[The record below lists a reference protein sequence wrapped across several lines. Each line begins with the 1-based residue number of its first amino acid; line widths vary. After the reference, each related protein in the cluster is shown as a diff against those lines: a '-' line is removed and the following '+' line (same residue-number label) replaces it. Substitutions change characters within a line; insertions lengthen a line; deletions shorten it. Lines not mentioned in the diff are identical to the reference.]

1 VKSLGSTWGNKFKIS
16 IFGESHGEGIGAVI
30 DGLPPGIDIDPERVQ
45 HELNRR
51 AARGNPLATPRKEAD
66 RIEILSGVFNGKTTG
81 APLAGLI
88 RNENT
93 RSGDYAK
100 TKDLMRPGHADYASS
115 IRYQGFQDY
124 RGGGHFSGRLTAPL
138 VFAGAVAKEVLRTI
152 EPEIAIGS
160 RIISIGKKEDQEIRN
175 WKEYEDL
182 TRGFKNP
189 AFPLYTPDL
198 EEAMKQEIIAA
209 MAESDSVGGV
219 VEGFVTG
226 LKPGVGNPFFE
237 SIESRLSGL
246 LFSIPAV
253 KGVTFGAGFDIT
265 SRHGS
270 EVNDP
275 LAINGSKIETLTNHN
290 GGINGGI
297 SNGMPI
303 VYQVAFKPTP
313 SIGKEQ
319 QTIDLKKMEDAML
332 SIQGRHDPCIV
343 VRAFPVVEA
352 ATAIC
357 LADFL
362 I

>member
-1 VKSLGSTWGNKFKIS
+1 MGSTWGNKFKLS
-16 IFGESHGEGIGAVI
+16 IFGESHGNGIGAVI
-30 DGLPPGIDIDPERVQ
+30 DGLPAGIEINLEHIQ

-51 AARGNPLATPRKEAD
+51 AARGNPLATPRKEGD
-66 RIEILSGVFNGKTTG
+66 RIEILSGVFNGRTTG

-100 TKDLMRPGHADYASS
+100 TKDLMRPGHADYTSN
-115 IRYQGFQDY
+115 IRYGGFQDY

-138 VFAGAVAKEVLRTI
+138 VFAGAIAKEILNVI
-152 EPEIAIGS
+152 SPELEIGS
-160 RIISIGKKEDQEIRN
+160 RIVSIADVKDKAIKD
-175 WKEYEDL
+175 W
-182 TRGFKNP
+182 TRYRHLKNSFVNP
-189 AFPLYTPDL
+189 AFPLCDASL
-198 EEAMKQEIIAA
+198 EVKMKQAIIAA
-209 MAESDSVGGV
+209 MEDEDSVGGV

-226 LKPGVGNPFFE
+226 ILPGIGNPFFE
-237 SIESRLSGL
+237 SIESRLSAL

-253 KGVTFGAGFDIT
+253 KGVTFGAGFET
-265 SRHGS
+265 VS
-270 EVNDP
+270 ER
-275 LAINGSKIETLTNHN
+275 GSKINDALRMRDGKIETVTNNN

-303 VYQVAFKPTP
+303 VFQVAFKPTP

-319 QTIDLKKMEDAML
+319 KTVNIEEMKDATLKIE
-332 SIQGRHDPCIV
+332 GRHDPCIV

-357 LADFL
+357 MADFL
-362 I
+362 L

>member
-1 VKSLGSTWGNKFKIS
+1 MGSTWGNKLKLS

-30 DGLPPGIDIDPERVQ
+30 DGLPAGIDIDLIRVQ

-51 AARGNPLATPRKEAD
+51 AARGNPLATPRKEGD
-66 RIEILSGVFNGKTTG
+66 QIEILSGVFNGKTTG

-93 RSGDYAK
+93 RSGDYSK

-115 IRYQGFQDY
+115 IRYKGFQDY

-138 VFAGAVAKEVLRTI
+138 VFAGAIAKEVLRAL
-152 EPEIAIGS
+152 EPEIGIGS
-160 RIISIGKKEDQEIRN
+160 RIVAIGGVKDDAIAY
-175 WKEYEDL
+175 WKEYQEL
-182 TRGFKNP
+182 IKGFKNP
-189 AFPLYTPDL
+189 AFPLYTPAL

-209 MAESDSVGGV
+209 MEEHDSVGGI

-226 LKPGVGNPFFE
+226 LKPGIGNPFFE
-237 SIESRLSGL
+237 SIESRLSSL

-253 KGVTFGAGFDIT
+253 KGVTFGDGFEI
-265 SRHGS
+265 SAKRGS
-270 EVNDP
+270 QVNDS
-275 LAINGSKIETLTNHN
+275 LRISDHKIETVTNNN

-303 VYQVAFKPTP
+303 VFRVAVKPTP

-319 QTIDLKKMEDAML
+319 QTINLAEKKEALLKIE
-332 SIQGRHDPCIV
+332 GRHDPCIV
-343 VRAFPVVEA
+343 IRAFPVVEA

>member
-1 VKSLGSTWGNKFKIS
+1 MGSTWGNKLKLS

-30 DGLPPGIDIDPERVQ
+30 DGLPAGIDIDLIRVQ

-51 AARGNPLATPRKEAD
+51 AARGNPLATPRKEGD
-66 RIEILSGVFNGKTTG
+66 QVEILSGVFNGKTTG

-93 RSGDYAK
+93 RSGDYSK

-115 IRYQGFQDY
+115 IRYKGFQDY

-138 VFAGAVAKEVLRTI
+138 VFAGAIAKEVLRAI
-152 EPEIAIGS
+152 QPEISIGS
-160 RIISIGKKEDQEIRN
+160 RIVAIGGIKDGAIAH
-175 WKEYEDL
+175 WKEYQDL
-182 TRGFKNP
+182 IKGFKNP

-198 EEAMKQEIIAA
+198 EEAMKHEIIAA
-209 MAESDSVGGV
+209 MEEHDSVGGI

-226 LKPGVGNPFFE
+226 LKPGIGNPFFE
-237 SIESRLSGL
+237 SIESRLSSL

-253 KGVTFGAGFDIT
+253 KGVTFGDGFEIAAK
-265 SRHGS
+265 RGS
-270 EVNDP
+270 QANDF
-275 LAINGSKIETLTNHN
+275 LRISDHKIETVTNNN

-303 VYQVAFKPTP
+303 VFQVAFKPTP

-319 QTIDLKKMEDAML
+319 QTINLAEKKEALLKIE
-332 SIQGRHDPCIV
+332 GRHDPCIV
-343 VRAFPVVEA
+343 IRAFPVVEA

-357 LADFL
+357 MADFL

>member
-1 VKSLGSTWGNKFKIS
+1 MGSTWGNKFKLS
-16 IFGESHGEGIGAVI
+16 IFGESHGNGIGAVI
-30 DGLPPGIDIDPERVQ
+30 DGLPAGIDIDLDRVQ
-45 HELNRR
+45 NELNRR
-51 AARGNPLATPRKEAD
+51 AARGNPLATPRKEGD
-66 RIEILSGVFNGKTTG
+66 QIEVLSGVFNGKTTG

-100 TKDLMRPGHADYASS
+100 TKDLMRPGHADYAASV
-115 IRYQGFQDY
+115 RYGGFQDF

-138 VFAGAVAKEVLRTI
+138 VFAGAIAKEIIRQI
-152 EPEIAIGS
+152 RPELGIGS
-160 RIISIGKKEDQEIRN
+160 RIVSIGNVKDTEICD
-175 WKEYEDL
+175 WKVYENL
-182 TRGFKNP
+182 IQGFKNP
-189 AFPLYTPDL
+189 AFPLYHAKL
-198 EEAMKQEIIAA
+198 EDAMKQEIIAA
-209 MAESDSVGGV
+209 MADEDSVGGL
-219 VEGFVTG
+219 VEGFITG
-226 LKPGVGNPFFE
+226 LEPGIGNPFFE
-237 SIESRLSGL
+237 SIESRLAGL

-253 KGVTFGAGFDIT
+253 KGVTFGAGFEVV
-265 SRHGS
+265 SLRGS
-270 EVNDP
+270 QTNDA
-275 LAINGSKIETLTNHN
+275 LRINDGRIEAVTNYN

-303 VYQVAFKPTP
+303 VFQVAFKPTP

-319 QTIDLKKMEDAML
+319 QTINLAERKEAVL
-332 SIQGRHDPCIV
+332 TIQGRHDPCIV

>member
-1 VKSLGSTWGNKFKIS
+1 MGSTWGNKFKVS
-16 IFGESHGEGIGAVI
+16 IFGESHGNGIGAVI
-30 DGLPPGIDIDPERVQ
+30 DGLPAGIDIDLDRVQ
-45 HELNRR
+45 NELNRR
-51 AARGNPLATPRKEAD
+51 AARGNPLATPRKEGD
-66 RIEILSGVFNGKTTG
+66 QIEVLSGVFNGKTTG

-100 TKDLMRPGHADYASS
+100 TKDLMRPGHADYAASV
-115 IRYQGFQDY
+115 RYGGFQDY

-138 VFAGAVAKEVLRTI
+138 VFAGAIAKEVIRVI
-152 EPEIAIGS
+152 RPELAIGS
-160 RIISIGKKEDQEIRN
+160 RIVSIGNVKDTEISD
-175 WKEYEDL
+175 WKVYKSL
-182 TRGFKNP
+182 IQGFANP
-189 AFPLYTPDL
+189 AFPLYHAKL
-198 EEAMKQEIIAA
+198 EDAMKQEIIAA
-209 MAESDSVGGV
+209 MADEDSVGGM
-219 VEGFVTG
+219 VEGFITG
-226 LKPGVGNPFFE
+226 LEPGIGNPFFE
-237 SIESRLSGL
+237 SIESRLSAL

-253 KGVTFGAGFDIT
+253 KGVTFGAGFEVA
-265 SRHGS
+265 SLRGS
-270 EVNDP
+270 QTNDA
-275 LAINGSKIETLTNHN
+275 LRFNDGQIEAVTNYN

-303 VYQVAFKPTP
+303 VFQVAFKPTP

-319 QTIDLKKMEDAML
+319 QTINLAERKEAVL
-332 SIQGRHDPCIV
+332 TIQGRHDPCIV

>member
-1 VKSLGSTWGNKFKIS
+1 MGSTWGNKFKVS
-16 IFGESHGEGIGAVI
+16 IFGESHGNGIGAVI
-30 DGLPPGIDIDPERVQ
+30 DGLPAGIDIDLDRVQ
-45 HELNRR
+45 NELNRR
-51 AARGNPLATPRKEAD
+51 AARGNPLATPRKEGD
-66 RIEILSGVFNGKTTG
+66 QIEVLSGVFNGKTTG

-100 TKDLMRPGHADYASS
+100 TKDLMRPGHADYAASV
-115 IRYQGFQDY
+115 RYGGFQDY

-138 VFAGAVAKEVLRTI
+138 VFAGAIAKEIIRVIR
-152 EPEIAIGS
+152 PELGIGS
-160 RIISIGKKEDQEIRN
+160 RIVSIGNVKDTEICD
-175 WKEYEDL
+175 WKVYENL
-182 TRGFKNP
+182 IQGFKNP
-189 AFPLYTPDL
+189 AFPLYHAKL
-198 EEAMKQEIIAA
+198 EDAMKQEIIAA
-209 MAESDSVGGV
+209 MADEDSVGGL
-219 VEGFVTG
+219 VEGFITG
-226 LKPGVGNPFFE
+226 LEPGIGNPFFE
-237 SIESRLSGL
+237 SIESRLAGL

-253 KGVTFGAGFDIT
+253 KGVTFGAGFEVV
-265 SRHGS
+265 SLRGS
-270 EVNDP
+270 QTNDA
-275 LAINGSKIETLTNHN
+275 LRINDGRIEAVTNYN

-303 VYQVAFKPTP
+303 VFQVAFKPTP

-319 QTIDLKKMEDAML
+319 QTINLAERKEAVL
-332 SIQGRHDPCIV
+332 TIQGRHDPCIV

>member
-1 VKSLGSTWGNKFKIS
+1 MGSTWGNKFKVS
-16 IFGESHGEGIGAVI
+16 IFGESHGNGIGAVI
-30 DGLPPGIDIDPERVQ
+30 DGLPAGIDIDLERVQ
-45 HELNRR
+45 NELNRR
-51 AARGNPLATPRKEAD
+51 AARGNPLATPRKEGD
-66 RIEILSGVFNGKTTG
+66 QIEVLSGVFNGKTTG

-100 TKDLMRPGHADYASS
+100 TKDLMRPGHADYAASV
-115 IRYQGFQDY
+115 RYGGFQDY

-138 VFAGAVAKEVLRTI
+138 VFAGAIAKEIIRVIR
-152 EPEIAIGS
+152 PELGIGS
-160 RIISIGKKEDQEIRN
+160 RIVSIGNVKDTEICD
-175 WKEYEDL
+175 WKVYENL
-182 TRGFKNP
+182 IQGFKNP
-189 AFPLYTPDL
+189 AFPLYHAKL
-198 EEAMKQEIIAA
+198 EDAMKQEIIAA
-209 MAESDSVGGV
+209 MADEDSVGGL
-219 VEGFVTG
+219 VEGFITG
-226 LKPGVGNPFFE
+226 LEPGIGNPFFE
-237 SIESRLSGL
+237 SIESRLAGL

-253 KGVTFGAGFDIT
+253 KGVTFGAGFEVV
-265 SRHGS
+265 SLRGS
-270 EVNDP
+270 QTNDA
-275 LAINGSKIETLTNHN
+275 LRINDGRIEAVTNYN

-303 VYQVAFKPTP
+303 VFQVAFKPTP

-319 QTIDLKKMEDAML
+319 QTINLAERKEAVL
-332 SIQGRHDPCIV
+332 TIQGRHDPCIV

>member
-1 VKSLGSTWGNKFKIS
+1 MGSTWGNKFKVA

-30 DGLPPGIDIDPERVQ
+30 DGLPSGIAIDLQAVQ

-51 AARGNPLATPRKEAD
+51 AARGNPLATPRKEGD
-66 RIEILSGVFNGKTTG
+66 QIEILSGIFNGKTTG

-93 RSGDYAK
+93 RSGDYHK
-100 TKDLMRPGHADYASS
+100 TKDRMRPGHADYASS

-138 VFAGAVAKEVLRTI
+138 VFAGAIAKQVVKAI
-152 EPEIAIGS
+152 EPELTIGS
-160 RIISIGKKEDQEIRN
+160 RIVSIGSKKDQAISD
-175 WKEYEDL
+175 WKEYEHL
-182 TRGFKNP
+182 AKGFCNP
-189 AFPLYTPDL
+189 AFPLYTPAL

-209 MAESDSVGGV
+209 MTDSDSVGGV
-219 VEGFVTG
+219 IEGFVTG
-226 LKPGVGNPFFE
+226 LQAGVGNPFFE
-237 SIESRLSGL
+237 SIESRLASL
-246 LFSIPAV
+246 LFAIPAV
-253 KGVTFGAGFDIT
+253 KGVTFGAGFGIT
-265 SRHGS
+265 ASRGS

-275 LAINGSKIETLTNHN
+275 LTIRDSRIETLTNNN

-303 VYQVAFKPTP
+303 VFQVAIKPTP

-319 QTIDLKKMEDAML
+319 QTIDLQKMAVTTL

>member
-1 VKSLGSTWGNKFKIS
+1 MGSTWGNKFKVS
-16 IFGESHGEGIGAVI
+16 IFGESHGNGIGAVI
-30 DGLPPGIDIDPERVQ
+30 DGLPAGIDIDLERVQ
-45 HELNRR
+45 NELNRR
-51 AARGNPLATPRKEAD
+51 AARGNPLATPRKEGD
-66 RIEILSGVFNGKTTG
+66 QIEVLSGVFNGKTTG

-100 TKDLMRPGHADYASS
+100 TKDLMRPGHADYAASV
-115 IRYQGFQDY
+115 RYGGFQDY

-138 VFAGAVAKEVLRTI
+138 VFAGAIAKEIIRVIR
-152 EPEIAIGS
+152 PELGIGS
-160 RIISIGKKEDQEIRN
+160 RIVSIGNVKDTEICD
-175 WKEYEDL
+175 WKVYENL
-182 TRGFKNP
+182 IQGFKNP
-189 AFPLYTPDL
+189 AFPLYHAKL
-198 EEAMKQEIIAA
+198 EDAMKQEIIAA
-209 MAESDSVGGV
+209 MADDDSVGGM
-219 VEGFVTG
+219 VEGFITG
-226 LKPGVGNPFFE
+226 LEPGIGNPFFE
-237 SIESRLSGL
+237 SIESRLAGL

-253 KGVTFGAGFDIT
+253 KGVTFGAGFEVV
-265 SRHGS
+265 SLRGS
-270 EVNDP
+270 QTNDA
-275 LAINGSKIETLTNHN
+275 LRINDGRIEAVTNYN

-303 VYQVAFKPTP
+303 VFQVAFKPTP

-319 QTIDLKKMEDAML
+319 QTINLAERKEAVL
-332 SIQGRHDPCIV
+332 TIQGRHDPCIV

>member
-1 VKSLGSTWGNKFKIS
+1 MGSTWGNKFKLS
-16 IFGESHGEGIGAVI
+16 IFGESHGNGIGAVI
-30 DGLPPGIDIDPERVQ
+30 DGLPAGIDIDLDRVQ

-51 AARGNPLATPRKEAD
+51 AARGNPLATPRKEGD
-66 RIEILSGVFNGKTTG
+66 QIEVLSGVFNGKTTG

-100 TKDLMRPGHADYASS
+100 TKDLMRPGHADYAASV
-115 IRYQGFQDY
+115 RYGGFQDF

-138 VFAGAVAKEVLRTI
+138 VFAGAIAKEIIRVIR
-152 EPEIAIGS
+152 PELGIGS
-160 RIISIGKKEDQEIRN
+160 RIVSIGNVKDTEVCD
-175 WKEYEDL
+175 WKVYENL
-182 TRGFKNP
+182 IQGFANP
-189 AFPLYTPDL
+189 AFPLYHAKL
-198 EEAMKQEIIAA
+198 EDAMKQEIIAA
-209 MAESDSVGGV
+209 MADEDSVGGL
-219 VEGFVTG
+219 VEGFITG
-226 LKPGVGNPFFE
+226 LEPGIGNPFFE
-237 SIESRLSGL
+237 SIESRLSAL

-253 KGVTFGAGFDIT
+253 KGVTFGAGFEVV
-265 SRHGS
+265 SLRGS
-270 EVNDP
+270 QTNDA
-275 LAINGSKIETLTNHN
+275 LRIIDGRIEAVTNYN

-303 VYQVAFKPTP
+303 VFQVAFKPTP

-319 QTIDLKKMEDAML
+319 QTINLAERKEAVL
-332 SIQGRHDPCIV
+332 TIQGRHDPCIV

>member
-1 VKSLGSTWGNKFKIS
+1 MGSTWGNKFKLS
-16 IFGESHGEGIGAVI
+16 IFGESHGNGIGAVI
-30 DGLPPGIDIDPERVQ
+30 DGLPAGIDIDLDRVQ

-51 AARGNPLATPRKEAD
+51 AARGNPLATPRKEGD
-66 RIEILSGVFNGKTTG
+66 QIEVLSGVFNGKTTG

-100 TKDLMRPGHADYASS
+100 TKDLMRPGHADYAASV
-115 IRYQGFQDY
+115 RYGGFQDF

-138 VFAGAVAKEVLRTI
+138 VFAGAIAKEIIRQI
-152 EPEIAIGS
+152 RPELGIGS
-160 RIISIGKKEDQEIRN
+160 RIVSIGNVRDTEICD
-175 WKEYEDL
+175 WKVYKTL
-182 TRGFKNP
+182 IQGFENP
-189 AFPLYTPDL
+189 AFPLYHAKL
-198 EEAMKQEIIAA
+198 EDSMKQEIIAA
-209 MAESDSVGGV
+209 MADEDSVGGK
-219 VEGFVTG
+219 VEGFITG
-226 LKPGVGNPFFE
+226 LEPGIGNPFFE
-237 SIESRLSGL
+237 SIESRLSAL

-253 KGVTFGAGFDIT
+253 KGVTFGAGFEVV
-265 SRHGS
+265 SLRGS
-270 EVNDP
+270 QTNDA
-275 LAINGSKIETLTNHN
+275 LRIIDGRIEAVTNYN

-303 VYQVAFKPTP
+303 VFQVAFKPTP

-319 QTIDLKKMEDAML
+319 QTINLAERKEAVL
-332 SIQGRHDPCIV
+332 TIQGRHDPCIV

-352 ATAIC
+352 VTAIC

>member
-1 VKSLGSTWGNKFKIS
+1 MGSTWGNKFKVS
-16 IFGESHGEGIGAVI
+16 IFGESHGNGIGAVI
-30 DGLPPGIDIDPERVQ
+30 DGLPAGIDIDLERVQ
-45 HELNRR
+45 NELNRR
-51 AARGNPLATPRKEAD
+51 AARGNPLATPRKEGD
-66 RIEILSGVFNGKTTG
+66 QIEVLSGVFNGKTTG

-100 TKDLMRPGHADYASS
+100 TKDLMRPGHADYAASV
-115 IRYQGFQDY
+115 RYGGFQDY

-138 VFAGAVAKEVLRTI
+138 VFAGAIAKEIIRVIR
-152 EPEIAIGS
+152 PELGIGS
-160 RIISIGKKEDQEIRN
+160 RIVSIGNVKDTEICD
-175 WKEYEDL
+175 WKVYENL
-182 TRGFKNP
+182 IQGFKNP
-189 AFPLYTPDL
+189 AFPLYHAKL
-198 EEAMKQEIIAA
+198 EDAMKQEIIAA
-209 MAESDSVGGV
+209 MADEDSVGGL
-219 VEGFVTG
+219 VEGFITG
-226 LKPGVGNPFFE
+226 LEPGIGNPFFE
-237 SIESRLSGL
+237 SIESRLAGL

-253 KGVTFGAGFDIT
+253 KGVTFGAGFEVV
-265 SRHGS
+265 SLRGS
-270 EVNDP
+270 QTNDA
-275 LAINGSKIETLTNHN
+275 LRINDGRIEAVTNYN

-303 VYQVAFKPTP
+303 VFQVAFKPTP

-319 QTIDLKKMEDAML
+319 QTINLAERKEAAL

>member
-1 VKSLGSTWGNKFKIS
+1 LGSTWGNKLKLS
-16 IFGESHGEGIGAVI
+16 IFGESHGAGIGAVI
-30 DGLPPGIDIDPERVQ
+30 DGLPAGIDINLENVQ
-45 HELNRR
+45 RELNRR
-51 AARGNPLATPRKEAD
+51 AARGNPLATPRKEGD
-66 RIEILSGVFNGKTTG
+66 QIEILSGVFNGKTTG

-93 RSGDYAK
+93 RSGDYSK

-115 IRYQGFQDY
+115 IRYKGFQDY

-138 VFAGAVAKEVLRTI
+138 VFAGAIAKEVLRAI
-152 EPEIAIGS
+152 EPQIGISSRIVAIG
-160 RIISIGKKEDQEIRN
+160 GVKDEGVKN

-182 TRGFKNP
+182 IKGFKNP

-198 EEAMKQEIIAA
+198 EEAMKQEIMAA
-209 MAESDSVGGV
+209 MEAYDSVGGI

-226 LKPGVGNPFFE
+226 LKPGIGNPFFE
-237 SIESRLSGL
+237 SIESRLASL

-253 KGVTFGAGFDIT
+253 KGVTFGAGFDI
-265 SRHGS
+265 SAKRGS
-270 EVNDP
+270 QANDS
-275 LAINGSKIETLTNHN
+275 LRISDHKIETVTNNN

-303 VYQVAFKPTP
+303 IFQVAIKPTP

-319 QTIDLKKMEDAML
+319 QTINLAEKKEAFLKIE
-332 SIQGRHDPCIV
+332 GRHDPCIV
-343 VRAFPVVEA
+343 IRAFPVVEA

-357 LADFL
+357 LVDFL

>member
-1 VKSLGSTWGNKFKIS
+1 LGSTWGNKFKVS
-16 IFGESHGEGIGAVI
+16 IFGESHGNGIGAVI
-30 DGLPPGIDIDPERVQ
+30 DGLPAGIDIDLERVQ
-45 HELNRR
+45 NELNRR
-51 AARGNPLATPRKEAD
+51 AARGNPLATPRKEGD
-66 RIEILSGVFNGKTTG
+66 QIEVLSGVFNGKTTG

-100 TKDLMRPGHADYASS
+100 TKDLMRPGHADYAASV
-115 IRYQGFQDY
+115 RYGGFQDY

-138 VFAGAVAKEVLRTI
+138 VFAGAIAKEIIRVIR
-152 EPEIAIGS
+152 PELGIGS
-160 RIISIGKKEDQEIRN
+160 RIVSIGNVKDTEICD
-175 WKEYEDL
+175 WKVYENL
-182 TRGFKNP
+182 SKGFANP
-189 AFPLYTPDL
+189 AFPLYHAKL
-198 EEAMKQEIIAA
+198 EDAMKQEIIAA
-209 MAESDSVGGV
+209 MADEDSVGGL
-219 VEGFVTG
+219 VEGFITG
-226 LKPGVGNPFFE
+226 LEPGIGNPFFE
-237 SIESRLSGL
+237 SIESRLAGL

-253 KGVTFGAGFDIT
+253 KGVTFGAGFEVV
-265 SRHGS
+265 SLRGS
-270 EVNDP
+270 QTNDA
-275 LAINGSKIETLTNHN
+275 LRINDGRIEAVTNYN

-303 VYQVAFKPTP
+303 VFQVAFKPTP

-319 QTIDLKKMEDAML
+319 QTINLAERKEAVL
-332 SIQGRHDPCIV
+332 TIQGRHDPCIV

>member
-1 VKSLGSTWGNKFKIS
+1 MGSTWGNKFKVS
-16 IFGESHGEGIGAVI
+16 IFGESHGNGIGAVI
-30 DGLPPGIDIDPERVQ
+30 DGLPAGIDIDLDRVQ
-45 HELNRR
+45 NELNRR
-51 AARGNPLATPRKEAD
+51 AARGNPLATPRKEGD
-66 RIEILSGVFNGKTTG
+66 QIEVLSGVFNGKTTG

-100 TKDLMRPGHADYASS
+100 TKDLMRPGHADYAASV
-115 IRYQGFQDY
+115 RYGGFQDY

-138 VFAGAVAKEVLRTI
+138 VFAGAIAKEIIRVIR
-152 EPEIAIGS
+152 PELGIGS
-160 RIISIGKKEDQEIRN
+160 RIVSIGNVKDTEVCD
-175 WKEYEDL
+175 WKVYKTL
-182 TRGFKNP
+182 SKGFVNP
-189 AFPLYTPDL
+189 AFPLYHAKL
-198 EEAMKQEIIAA
+198 EDAMKQEIIAA
-209 MAESDSVGGV
+209 MADEDSVGGL
-219 VEGFVTG
+219 VEGFITG
-226 LKPGVGNPFFE
+226 LEPGIGNPFFE
-237 SIESRLSGL
+237 SIESRLSAL

-253 KGVTFGAGFDIT
+253 KGVTFGAGFEVA
-265 SRHGS
+265 SLRGS
-270 EVNDP
+270 QTND
-275 LAINGSKIETLTNHN
+275 AMRFNDGRIEAVTNYN

-303 VYQVAFKPTP
+303 VFQVVFKPTP

-319 QTIDLKKMEDAML
+319 QTINLAERKEAAL

>member
-1 VKSLGSTWGNKFKIS
+1 MGSTWGNKFKLS
-16 IFGESHGEGIGAVI
+16 IFGESHGNGIGAVI
-30 DGLPPGIDIDPERVQ
+30 DGLPAGIDIDLDGVQ

-51 AARGNPLATPRKEAD
+51 AARGNPLATPRKEGD
-66 RIEILSGVFNGKTTG
+66 QIEVLSGIFNGKTTG

-100 TKDLMRPGHADYASS
+100 TKDLMRPGHADYTANA
-115 IRYQGFQDY
+115 RYGGFQDY

-138 VFAGAVAKEVLRTI
+138 VFAGAIAKAVLSVIR
-152 EPEIAIGS
+152 PKLGIGS
-160 RIISIGKKEDQEIRN
+160 RIVSIGQVKDAPIDDWQVYQTLSK
-175 WKEYEDL
+175 
-182 TRGFKNP
+182 GFKNP
-189 AFPLYTPDL
+189 AFPLYHANL
-198 EEAMKQEIIAA
+198 EAVMKEAIIKA
-209 MAESDSVGGV
+209 MEDQDSLGGS
-219 VEGFVTG
+219 VEGFITG
-226 LKPGVGNPFFE
+226 LEAGIGNPFFE

-253 KGVTFGAGFDIT
+253 KGVTFGAGFEMV
-265 SRHGS
+265 SLRGS
-270 EVNDP
+270 QTNDG
-275 LAINGSKIETLTNHN
+275 LRIKDGQIETVTNYN

-303 VYQVAFKPTP
+303 VFQVAFKPTP

-319 QTIDLKKMEDAML
+319 QTINLAEMNDATLK
-332 SIQGRHDPCIV
+332 IQGRHDPCIV
-343 VRAFPVVEA
+343 IRAFPVVEA

-362 I
+362 L